1 MLYEAE
7 GGDIRMAITG
17 DTIISLGMSMYR
29 EERFLK
35 VAEMLRNADIAFT
48 NAEMAFNNYEDP
60 PSLKTAGGGN
70 LRGDPRLITDLKWLG
85 IDMVALANNHA
96 YDFGENG
103 VLTTMRYMDE
113 SGMPHAGL
121 GSNLSEG
128 RAPVYVDTPKGRV
141 ALISATSSG
150 PQWMIGADQW
160 RHGLG
165 RPGANMVR
173 SITRHTVDRAA
184 FDVLRRLSK
193 WLTSKGDNM
202 TLSMLGRRLPMPG
215 EEDVLADTETQFFLP
230 DLHPWSQ
237 YPQPNGVMIAL
248 GEQFE
253 TQLIPYK
260 TDLDGNIERIREAR
274 RQADWVIVTM
284 HDHDDGKT
292 PDDPSDIAVVLGRAA
307 IDAGADVF
315 AVHGPHRDRGIEI
328 YKGKPIF
335 YSVAHLVFQSEA
347 IARMP
352 LENMLRVGLGA
363 EHSVADFYDQGSR
376 EDLGEW
382 TGLAADD
389 FRWRNAFAIVDF
401 KAKAL
406 KEIRLYPLDL
416 GFKRPRS
423 QRGRPLLAEGQVAQD
438 VLELFQRL
446 SAPLGTKLEIE
457 GGVGI
462 IRGA

>member
-7 GGDIRMAITG
+7 SGNIQMAITG

-35 VAEMLRNADIAFT
+35 LAQLLRDADIAFT

-70 LRGDPRLITDLKWLG
+70 LRGDPRLIEDLQWLG
-85 IDMVALANNHA
+85 IDMLALANNHA

-103 VLTTMRYMDE
+103 LLTTMGYMDE
-113 SGMPHAGL
+113 AGIAHAGL
-121 GSNLSEG
+121 GSNLSEA

-150 PQWMIGADQW
+150 PQMMMAADQW

-165 RPGANMVR
+165 RPGANLIR
-173 SITRHTVDRAA
+173 SITRHTVDRAS
-184 FDVLRRLSK
+184 FDVLRRFGDWLS
-193 WLTSKGDNM
+193 SQGDNM
-202 TLSMLGRRLPMPG
+202 SRSMMGRKLAIPG
-215 EEDVLADTETQFFLP
+215 EEDFLADTDTQFFLP

-237 YPQPNGVMIAL
+237 YPQPNGVMVAL

-253 TQLIPYK
+253 TRLFPYK
-260 TDLDGNIERIREAR
+260 ADIDGNIDRIREAR

-284 HDHDDGKT
+284 HDHDDGRA
-292 PDDPSDIAVVLGRAA
+292 PDDPSDIAVVFGRAA

-328 YKGKPIF
+328 YNGKPIF
-335 YSVAHLVFQSEA
+335 YSLAHLVFQSEA

-352 LENMLRVGLGA
+352 LENMLRVGLGP
-363 EHSVADFYDQGSR
+363 ESTVADFYDQGSK
-376 EDLGEW
+376 EHLGEW
-382 TGLAADD
+382 SGLAADD
-389 FRWRNAFAIVDF
+389 FRWRNAFAIVEF

-406 KEIRLYPLDL
+406 QEIRLYPLDL

-423 QRGRPLLAEGQVAQD
+423 QRGRPLLAEGTVAQD

-446 SAPLGTKLEIE
+446 SAPLGTRIDIE
-457 GGVGI
+457 GEVGV
-462 IRGA
+462 IRVG